1 LGQLFELRF
10 DFTNRVVAMSG
21 RFSLQRRL
29 LVRVRRVV
37 RQVRWLWPDATSR
50 IMRWTGGTVVAG
62 PFRGMAYL
70 SLALGSALPPK
81 FLGTYERELHPWIEE
96 IALRPYATIHVIGCA
111 EGYYAVGLALRSP
124 GSTVH
129 AYDLHPQ
136 APGLL
141 RRLAARNGVSR
152 RVAFRGLFSAA
163 SLADGKTPPVLLVC
177 DIEGD
182 EVQLLDPTQAPG
194 LLAVDM
200 LVEVHDAGTGS
211 IESLLESRFQAT
223 HQIRRTTAVPRTLA
237 DIKTE
242 VPPPLRP
249 RQLQRL
255 LEEGRSKGLTWLYL
269 TVNEC

>member
-1 LGQLFELRF
+1 MG
-10 DFTNRVVAMSG
+10 G

-37 RQVRWLWPDATSR
+37 RQVRRLWPDSASW
-50 IMRWTGGTVVAG
+50 IGRWTGGTVVAG

-70 SLALGSALPPK
+70 PLALGSALPPK
-81 FLGTYERELHPWIEE
+81 LLGTYEQELHPWIEE

-124 GSTVH
+124 ASTVH

-141 RRLAARNGVSR
+141 RRLAARTGVSR
-152 RVAFRGLFSAA
+152 RVTFRGLFSAA
-163 SLADGKTPPVLLVC
+163 ALADPQTPPALLVC

-182 EVQLLDPTQAPG
+182 EVELLDPAQAPE
-194 LLAVDM
+194 LLGVDM
-200 LVEVHDAGTGS
+200 LVEVHDAGTES
-211 IESLLESRFQAT
+211 IERLLESRFQAT
-223 HQIRRTTAVPRTLA
+223 HQIRRTTAVPRTAA

-242 VPPPLRP
+242 VRPPLRP

-255 LEEGRSKGLTWLYL
+255 MAEGRSKGLTWLYL
-269 TVNEC
+269 TVKNR